1 MATENFDSEIDDVG
15 ISPLE
20 GILDDAGVFRLQTP
34 NISSYNFDGVI
45 GNQQLNIAASAV
57 QPGMQISL
65 TGSVGTQ
72 TYYTVLFV
80 NDSDEELSASP
91 SELVTIQYID
101 EEGFPEILS
110 IGASA
115 IISIQKENWED
126 KYLGENGWYIGT
138 SGNAIFSNVAIRG
151 EIEATTMDIGGAE
164 GIIYDGNTVTIGASV
179 VINAA
184 LTVGASG
191 NFIVSGSAA
200 QDIISN
206 NTTITGGNIATG
218 NIKST
223 GYSGPGTGSAF
234 STTGMS
240 INLDDGSIV
249 APNFKI
255 DNGGNAHF
263 KGVVQSASGAIGG
276 FTVSAS
282 QISIAGFT
290 MSTASGIFLG
300 DNRQF
305 SVNTQGNLIATSASI
320 VGDIRARSGTFSGSV
335 SAAGIYGASVS
346 GGIITGQQIVGGT
359 ITGASGT
366 FTGNLIATSL
376 TASNGNIGGFTIT
389 NNSLNANNFAIST
402 QGGLSLGTSNQFSV
416 DTLGNLRA
424 TSASITGN
432 IIATSGSFTGA
443 LNAAT
448 GTFSG
453 NLSAAGGTFS
463 GTLSANSITSG
474 TINASLISV
483 TNLNADNITSG
494 TITGRTFRSSAGINA
509 TSGTGIYL
517 DSSGN
522 VRFANGGTSLTVDAN
537 KVVIQGSASFSGALV
552 AAGGT
557 FSGTLSANSITSGTI
572 NASLISVTNIN
583 ASNINTG
590 SLSGDRITGG
600 TITGTKIQTG
610 AAGTRVRLADDVSTP
625 FGTEDAIEFLEGSTS
640 KMVMAWDSSDQLFD
654 FLGPYF
660 SFTGRNGVAST
671 YVDVN
676 GTLEANFV
684 TSNGSIRALAA
695 GSQISPSSF
704 TNAQTALQIRISDS
718 VIGIQ
723 SSILDIKTNIIP
735 LNEEFL
741 NIVPEEKSG
750 GPRQNLSFDPNDI
763 FTISPVE
770 YVVIEDETQSK
781 QVGFI
786 VEDLLEKWPQAV
798 TYGQDNTPVSYNTN
812 SIVAGLVYA
821 VKTLKDRID
830 HLENKI
836 NQLEGSNG

>member
-376 TASNGNIGGFTIT
+376 TASNGNIGGFTTT

-443 LNAAT
+443 LNAAAGT
-448 GTFSG
+448 FAGNLSAAGGTFAGSLSAAGGTFAGNLSAAGGTFSG
-453 NLSAAGGTFS
+453 NLSAAGGTFAGSLSAATGTFAGSLSAATGTFAGSLSAATGTFS

-474 TINASLISV
+474 S
-483 TNLNADNITSG
+483 
-494 TITGRTFRSSAGINA
+494 
-509 TSGTGIYL
+509 
-517 DSSGN
+517 
-522 VRFANGGTSLTVDAN
+522 
-537 KVVIQGSASFSGALV
+537 
-552 AAGGT
+552 
-557 FSGTLSANSITSGTI
+557 I

-583 ASNINTG
+583 ANNITSG
-590 SLSGDRITGG
+590 TISGDKITGG
-600 TITGTKIQTG
+600 TITGTLISTG
-610 AAGTRVRLADDVSTP
+610 GSNRVTLNDSSSTFGKDSLSFYSGNVQRGIVYWDTIGNELLVGGITRPVRIDPSLKVNGNTDV
-625 FGTEDAIEFLEGSTS
+625 FGTLYTGNKITIAFGGLQVDNGGITNSAGAITSLPTYNNDASLTNNVHINASGVFRRNSSTQKKKYNIIPISGELSNLVSPEKISNASPEINYKNILNLTPVQFSPIENEEYLNKNILGFIAEDIAD
-640 KMVMAWDSSDQLFD
+640 KM
-654 FLGPYF
+654 PEI
-660 SFTGRNGVAST
+660 AS
-671 YVDVN
+671 YDANNEPEYYDVN
-676 GTLEANFV
+676 GIVAALLAVVKDQVEEINELKNRINTLERV
-684 TSNGSIRALAA
+684 
-695 GSQISPSSF
+695 
-704 TNAQTALQIRISDS
+704 
-718 VIGIQ
+718 VGI
-723 SSILDIKTNIIP
+723 D
-735 LNEEFL
+735 
-741 NIVPEEKSG
+741 G
-750 GPRQNLSFDPNDI
+750 
-763 FTISPVE
+763 
-770 YVVIEDETQSK
+770 
-781 QVGFI
+781 
-786 VEDLLEKWPQAV
+786 
-798 TYGQDNTPVSYNTN
+798 
-812 SIVAGLVYA
+812 
-821 VKTLKDRID
+821 
-830 HLENKI
+830 
-836 NQLEGSNG
+836 